1 MNTYSHESERVPV
14 SLEAVWQA
22 EIALGHQQLWLRPPE
37 DHDVN
42 TWLIVTWDGLTV
54 AERILVSGFWWLTG
68 DASAIYTN
76 PERIVPGDL
85 EELTWQSVQRR
96 MKDGF

>member
-22 EIALGHQQLWLRPPE
+22 LVALGHQQLWLRPPE

-54 AERILVSGFWWLTG
+54 AERILVSGFWRLAG
-68 DASAIYTN
+68 DASDIYTN

>member
-1 MNTYSHESERVPV
+1 MNTYSFESERIPV
-14 SLEAVWQA
+14 SLEAVWRA
-22 EIALGHQQLWLRPPE
+22 LTALGHQQLWLRPPE
-37 DHDVN
+37 NHGVN

-54 AERILVSGFWWLTG
+54 AERILVSGSWW

-85 EELTWQSVQRR
+85 EELTWQSVQLR
-96 MKDGF
+96 MKEGF

>member
-14 SLEAVWQA
+14 SLEAAWRA
-22 EIALGHQQLWLRPPE
+22 LTALGHQRLWLRPPE
-37 DHDVN
+37 DGGVN

-54 AERILVSGFWWLTG
+54 AERIRISGSWWLTG

-76 PERIVPGDL
+76 PDRIVPDGL
-85 EELTWQSVQRR
+85 EEITWLSVQRR